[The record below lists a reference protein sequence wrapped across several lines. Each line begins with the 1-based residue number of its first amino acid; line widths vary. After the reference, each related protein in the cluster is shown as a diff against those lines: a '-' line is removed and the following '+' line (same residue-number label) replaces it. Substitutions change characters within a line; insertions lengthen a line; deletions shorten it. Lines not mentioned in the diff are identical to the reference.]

1 MNLNADAL
9 DGQLPAKEWEEKP
22 VLHTLLSDS
31 GSGFQAPRWEADDLG
46 ALEAQSHPH
55 GDTALE
61 Q

>member
-1 MNLNADAL
+1 MNHNADAS
-9 DGQLPAKEWEEKP
+9 AKGWEEKP
-22 VLHTLLSDS
+22 VLHTWISDT
-31 GSGFQAPRWEADDLG
+31 GSDFQTPWWEADDLG